1 MVAPLL
7 RDNGCRRAARGLVLA
22 AMVVVDTKTGWVLS
36 FDRAKRDR
44 TRADRGL
51 DFADA
56 GLVFAGVTL
65 EFDDT
70 RRDYGERRVVCDGRL
85 EGRMVVIVYV
95 PRALARHVVS
105 MRKANEREEARIAPL
120 LEV

>member
-1 MVAPLL
+1 
-7 RDNGCRRAARGLVLA
+7 
-22 AMVVVDTKTGWVLS
+22 MVVVDTKTGWVLS

-56 GLVFAGVTL
+56 GRVFAGVTL

-70 RRDYGERRVVCDGRL
+70 RRDYGERRVVCYGRL

-95 PRALARHVVS
+95 PRALTRHVVS